1 MDVETRRDGAVGI
14 VRLARPERRN
24 AVDRATADALNAAI
38 AELDADTDLAAIVL
52 AGSGGNFCAG
62 ADLHALE
69 DEDRRNRLER
79 SGSGPMGPTRSV
91 TRLPTIAAVEGYA
104 VAGGLELALWCD
116 LRVVA
121 EDAVFGVFCRRV
133 GVPLI
138 DGGTVRLPRLV
149 GLGVALDLVL
159 TGRPVDAHEAQRIG
173 LATRVVPPG
182 TAESAA
188 IALGR
193 QLAGWPRRTMLSD
206 LAATRAAFDRP
217 LDQALLHEHDLGVA
231 SLEAGGAQEGV
242 RAFRT
247 GGGRHGQADDL
258 SSDSR
263 SPQEPPRHDDA
274 G

>member
-1 MDVETRRDGAVGI
+1 VDVETHRDGAVGI
-14 VRLARPERRN
+14 VRLTRPERRN
-24 AVDRATADALNAAI
+24 AVDRATAEALGAAI
-38 AELDADTDLAAIVL
+38 AVLDTDPDLAAIVL
-52 AGSGGNFCAG
+52 AGDGGTFCAG

-69 DEDRRNRLER
+69 DPGRRNRLER
-79 SGSGPMGPTRSV
+79 STAAPMGPTRTV
-91 TRLPTIAAVEGYA
+91 TRLPTIAAVEGQA

-159 TGRPVDAHEAQRIG
+159 TGRPVDAHEAKRLG
-173 LATRVVPPG
+173 LATRIVPAG

-188 IALGR
+188 IALG
-193 QLAGWPRRTMLSD
+193 QELARWPRQTMLSD

-231 SLEAGGAQEGV
+231 SLAAGGAEAGV
-242 RAFRT
+242 RAFRA
-247 GGGRHGQADDL
+247 GAGRHGRADDL
-258 SSDSR
+258 
-263 SPQEPPRHDDA
+263 PTGVADDLEGSA
-274 G
+274 GGTA